1 MPTNPQQFQ
10 SQPAMQG
17 QQMQMQPQ
25 QQQVNYPHGQ
35 TLPANALQGIVST
48 GTHMAGLPI
57 TSQIPPTMVN
67 VSHQQ
72 AVSMGHLPNNIE
84 LNMNMPTGMNPM
96 AVNHSGYIPQQVNCI
111 QFNLFFFSIFFSTFH
126 YLLSY
131 HLMCISHP
139 INILIHQFKN

>member
-1 MPTNPQQFQ
+1 MPTNSQQFQ

-72 AVSMGHLPNNIE
+72 AMSMGHLPNNIE

-96 AVNHSGYIPQQVNCI
+96 AVNHSGFIPQQVN
-111 QFNLFFFSIFFSTFH
+111 FFLLLLLFLFSFYSFLSSDVYFSSNQ
-126 YLLSY
+126 YSY
-131 HLMCISHP
+131 SSI
-139 INILIHQFKN
+139 KKKK